1 MSFDPSRLDRT
12 LHEPVRLAVASLLAS
27 RAEASFTELRELLDV
42 TDGNLSVHLKA
53 LQEAG
58 YVAVEKAFVERKP
71 RTTVRLS
78 RKGREALEK
87 YLDALEAIVKAA
99 RSPPGSA
106 RPQDADAQASRSP
119 RDSRKR

>member
-27 RAEASFTELRELLDV
+27 RAEASFTELREMLDV

-58 YVAVEKAFVERKP
+58 YGSVEKAFVERKP

-99 RSPPGSA
+99 RSPRGSA
-106 RPQDADAQASRSP
+106 RPQDADAQARAP